1 MVMKRSILT
10 LILGV
15 VLGLFSCEKP
25 DKSSLPFV
33 KIYDDQNG
41 NRSFSPLS
49 MTKATVDNG
58 YFVLSAYDGWR
69 IHLMKMDK
77 DGNFEW
83 NLELPEQY
91 VNAVPSLLN
100 INQQLYLVCMD
111 PLELDARILRID
123 ENSRQVIQISHLE
136 EVSYPL
142 HAYYN
147 GTDLYLMSCPLS
159 SQMTVIHQL
168 SQALDTVV
176 RVGALSISANVDDLL
191 LKHVMHTG
199 KQYPFFIQST
209 PEKDYFAVNAFYN
222 YSFSTVFFDSDLQFS
237 GVYNGA
243 AMDGGISS
251 LHPLG
256 SNTFALARTSGENVF
271 MNPKA
276 VLNPS
281 AIAMAT
287 SIEAQGD
294 AELNHT
300 LPTIIRQMTIL
311 GKNYLAFLASSRSN
325 QLVLK
330 LYDETGK
337 KVKSTYLSKNVPIEA
352 CDMVFTPYGEL
363 LMLAKV
369 RIMGSYNRIGSIKL
383 SRSSLV
389 KLVEGE

>member
-1 MVMKRSILT
+1 MKRSILT

-159 SQMTVIHQL
+159 SQMTVIHQV

-330 LYDETGK
+330 LYDESGK

>member
-1 MVMKRSILT
+1 MKRSILT

>member
-1 MVMKRSILT
+1 MKRIL
-10 LILGV
+10 LFLLLGL

-41 NRSFSPLS
+41 NRSFLPLS
-49 MTKATVDNG
+49 MAKATVDNG
-58 YFVLSAYDGWR
+58 YIVLSAYDGWR

-111 PLELDARILRID
+111 PIALDTRILRID
-123 ENSRQVIQISHLE
+123 ETNRQVQQISCLE
-136 EVSYPL
+136 EVSYPV

-147 GTDLYLMSCPLS
+147 GTDLYLMSSPLS
-159 SQMTVIHQL
+159 SQMTVIHQV

-176 RVGALSISANVDDLL
+176 RVGALSISTNVDDLL

-243 AMDGGISS
+243 AMDGGISAVF
-251 LHPLG
+251 PLG
-256 SNTFALARTSGENVF
+256 SNNFALARTSGENVF
-271 MNPKA
+271 FNPKA
-276 VLNPS
+276 ALNPT

-287 SIEAQGD
+287 NIVAEGD
-294 AELNHT
+294 AELNHQT
-300 LPTIIRQMTIL
+300 PSLIKEISIS
-311 GKNYLAFLASSRSN
+311 GKKYLAFLASSRSN

-337 KVKSTYLSKNVPIEA
+337 KIKSTYLSKNVPIEA
-352 CDMVFTPYGEL
+352 CDMAFTPYGEL
-363 LMLAKV
+363 LMLVRV

-383 SRSSLV
+383 SKSNLE
-389 KLVEGE
+389 KLVEVP